1 MKTFE
6 EMRNDYLEPE
16 SVNYNK
22 LSDEELTEVVL
33 EELMY
38 YSFDDL
44 LEMLPKQDRIQ
55 YQYMF
60 NQLLQQAIEVAKEN
74 LINQL
79 SVKDFFNKF
88 VSYTSKIAESMGRHL
103 AIVVDDRC
111 GMATTNRTVLYDYI
125 SNNYKHNNVIL
136 KNGDDNYFN
145 GYDIVGKVYLL

>member
-1 MKTFE
+1 MKTVE

-74 LINQL
+74 LINRGE
-79 SVKDFFNKF
+79 
-88 VSYTSKIAESMGRHL
+88 I
-103 AIVVDDRC
+103 
-111 GMATTNRTVLYDYI
+111 
-125 SNNYKHNNVIL
+125 
-136 KNGDDNYFN
+136 
-145 GYDIVGKVYLL
+145 